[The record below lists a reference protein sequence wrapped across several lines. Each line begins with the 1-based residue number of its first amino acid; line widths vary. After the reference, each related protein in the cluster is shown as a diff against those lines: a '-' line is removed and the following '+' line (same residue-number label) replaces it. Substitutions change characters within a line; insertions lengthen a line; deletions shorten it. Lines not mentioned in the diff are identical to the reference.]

1 MNIFNQPIYAF
12 FSNTLA
18 AGMEFKCLIDF
29 ICPRDLPR
37 FYRQIMTH
45 KTVKIFAV
53 TLLTKGDFHWTSV
66 IFIQPGLMLWFEAHQ
81 NKIAHQIGLT

>member
-1 MNIFNQPIYAF
+1 MPHRLHL
-12 FSNTLA
+12 SE
-18 AGMEFKCLIDF
+18 GS
-29 ICPRDLPR
+29 PR

-53 TLLTKGDFHWTSV
+53 TLLTKRDFHWTPV